1 MLKPLTKV
9 TCNDK
14 INIVKN
20 EKVRGNMKIKR
31 FIAVIL
37 TALTV
42 AAVMAVPVSA
52 DFEKDGGK
60 TYYTEDGVKV
70 TGFKV
75 IDGSTYYFKKSDGSM
90 AMGWMKI
97 SDKYY
102 YFSKSS
108 GKMLASNTYRIDG
121 KVYTFGDDG
130 VWNGKSGTASSS
142 SSSTTTT
149 TTAKASTGYKDGV
162 WGEKLSAT
170 KKRVGGGWYTILEG
184 EQLSVGMNME
194 TGWTKYGDSKM
205 IGSFDMYIYNEN
217 ALIAGATMYMGSSPV
232 KNGKPTEEIPT
243 TELTK
248 AQIDALAKALKAKGE
263 KVGEEVDESYFEGM
277 DLSGYDGFK
286 MYMGSN
292 SLAAVLWNY
301 DDKLIMYME
310 MSVEELAEYVGI
322 DIEDVLAEL
331 L

>member
-1 MLKPLTKV
+1 
-9 TCNDK
+9 
-14 INIVKN
+14 
-20 EKVRGNMKIKR
+20 MKIKR

-42 AAVMAVPVSA
+42 TAVMAVPVSA

-75 IDGSTYYFKKSDGSM
+75 IDGSTYYFKKADGSM
-90 AMGWMKI
+90 ATGWMKI
-97 SDKYY
+97 NDKYY

-108 GKMLASNTYRIDG
+108 GKMLAANTYRIDG
-121 KVYTFGDDG
+121 KVYTFGADG

-142 SSSTTTT
+142 SSTA
-149 TTAKASTGYKDGV
+149 TAKASTGYKDGV

-170 KKRVGGGWYTILEG
+170 KKRVGDSFYSILED
-184 EQLSVGMNME
+184 EQLSAGMNVE

-205 IGSFDMYIYNEN
+205 IGSFDLYIYNED
-217 ALIAGATMYMGSSPV
+217 ALIAGATMYIGSSPV

-243 TELTK
+243 TDLTK

-263 KVGEEVDESYFEGM
+263 KVGEEVGEEYYEGV
-277 DLSGYDGFK
+277 DLSDYDGFK
-286 MYMGSN
+286 MYLGSN
-292 SLAAVLWNY
+292 SIAALLWNY

-310 MSVEELAEYVGI
+310 ISAKELGDYAGVDFE
-322 DIEDVLAEL
+322 DILAEL
-331 L
+331 M